1 MTSILLLVCI
11 CCLYG
16 RSTICQFDLQFT
28 AEVWLNIHTILI
40 KSLLSRLIIQQLCD
54 YCFFI
59 MWSLLGPYSNNTV
72 MSVSL
77 PLVLGKYQRPQS
89 AAFVLVSGFERR
101 NIWSIRSV
109 ILWEYLNPVKILLSV
124 GLFQVVSILIGVC
137 TVAAVEV
144 PVPERYL
151 RPRDYNPH
159 PLQTL
164 LASPLDLGLVL
175 QRNPYQY
182 LTRTEDR
189 DRQPVQ
195 FPDAPA
201 PTAPKPIK
209 SRTPGYIT
217 VCNPHPLTN
226 CI

>member
-1 MTSILLLVCI
+1 M
-11 CCLYG
+11 
-16 RSTICQFDLQFT
+16 
-28 AEVWLNIHTILI
+28 
-40 KSLLSRLIIQQLCD
+40 
-54 YCFFI
+54 
-59 MWSLLGPYSNNTV
+59 
-72 MSVSL
+72 
-77 PLVLGKYQRPQS
+77 
-89 AAFVLVSGFERR
+89 
-101 NIWSIRSV
+101 
-109 ILWEYLNPVKILLSV
+109 
-124 GLFQVVSILIGVC
+124 
-137 TVAAVEV
+137 EV

-201 PTAPKPIK
+201 PTAPKPTK

-217 VCNPHPLTN
+217 VCNPTPSQTVFTDFKVYLLTYLKSFSVGSL
-226 CI
+226 